1 MLLRVRNGCGN
12 RLLSIEEL
20 PVCFDFGVDLC
31 YYVYL
36 DGDFVVSLSLH
47 RR

>member
-20 PVCFDFGVDLC
+20 PFCLDSGIDLC

-36 DGDFVVSLSLH
+36 DGDFVVSSFLH
-47 RR
+47 R

>member
-1 MLLRVRNGCGN
+1 MLLRVRNGCGKH
-12 RLLSIEEL
+12 LLSTEEL
-20 PVCFDFGVDLC
+20 PVCFDFGIDLC

-47 RR
+47 R